1 MSESLDQRLT
11 GRVAVVTGGSRG
23 IGTAVASALVERGAD
38 VVICGRSDESL
49 AEAKSLMTARLGAAS
64 GSGRLETVRADIRDA
79 TQTLEVVSRAEASFG
94 GVDILVNNAG
104 VGRFQDLADQPVE
117 EWLEVLETNLTGL
130 FYCCRAAL
138 PALRRR
144 GGGWIVNVSSLAGS
158 NPFAGGTAYCASKAG
173 VDALSHAL
181 MQEVRHENIR
191 VSCVAPGSVD
201 TRFADAPAGDASW
214 KLTAAD
220 VARAVID
227 LLLHD
232 PRSLPSR
239 VELRPARPRK

>member
-1 MSESLDQRLT
+1 MSDSSEQRLA

-49 AEAKSLMTARLGAAS
+49 ADAKALITARLGPAS
-64 GSGRLETVRADIRDA
+64 ESGRLETVRADIRDA
-79 TQTLEVVSRAEASFG
+79 TQTLDMVSRAEASFG

-239 VELRPARPRK
+239 VELRPARPRT